1 MYRHQIGTDAVY
13 YTDMVILPFSV
24 LTTLADVSNRLP
36 ANVSTGL
43 NLFFS
48 NWLRLT
54 IHCTVGFLCMADG
67 HWNTFFYHYHYHY
80 NLQHY
85 REVMTAIEQVSI
97 GSNSAIDCH
106 SSLVTDLQF
115 EFAVFT
121 LTFFIHVNLTFTK
134 WWSKNLLLLQFKT
147 LNNLKFSTQLNV
159 YLPEN
164 IHTTVQHQ
172 MAGNE
177 VRVSEA
183 ALAVHM

>member
-1 MYRHQIGTDAVY
+1 MFPTDCQPTCLQALIYSFPTDSDLQYIAQSAFFVWLMGTG
-13 YTDMVILPFSV
+13 
-24 LTTLADVSNRLP
+24 TL
-36 ANVSTGL
+36 
-43 NLFFS
+43 
-48 NWLRLT
+48 
-54 IHCTVGFLCMADG
+54 
-67 HWNTFFYHYHYHY
+67 FYHYHYHY

-85 REVMTAIEQVSI
+85 RKVMTAIEQVSI
-97 GSNSAIDCH
+97 GSNSAINCH